1 MGELIFPTLTLC
13 LLQQQ
18 AHAPTCLKKN
28 LMNKDLK
35 QIKTLLDSEVKS
47 RNNTSELSLEKPD
60 PLLIASQ
67 YQDESIALI
76 CALFGYGNA
85 GLIVKF
91 LQSLDFTLLEAS
103 EEEIKKAFSSH
114 YYRFQKSEDVSALFI
129 ALKRLRSVE
138 SIEDIFYR
146 GYKKEEN
153 ILDGLW
159 CFMETLHSVYPRQTR
174 GYGFLVGNVPKKVP
188 SAGTYKRYMM
198 YLRWMV
204 RKDLLD
210 MGLWSKIDKKDLL
223 MPLDTHT
230 FQVSRRLGLLKRK
243 TYDMKA
249 SIELTD
255 TLRTFDHQDPV
266 KYDFALYRLGQ
277 EKLA

>member
-1 MGELIFPTLTLC
+1 MN
-13 LLQQQ
+13 
-18 AHAPTCLKKN
+18 LK
-28 LMNKDLK
+28 D
-35 QIKTLLDSEVKS
+35 IKILLDKEVEA
-47 RNNTSELSLEKPD
+47 RNSTFELSYEKPD
-60 PLLIASQ
+60 PLLVASK
-67 YQDESIALI
+67 YNDESIALI
-76 CALFGYGNA
+76 CALFAYGNA

-91 LQSLDFTLLEAS
+91 LEHFDFSLLDS
-103 EEEIKKAFSSH
+103 NEEVIQKELSST
-114 YYRFQKSEDVSALFI
+114 YYRFQKSEDVAALFI
-129 ALKRLRSVE
+129 ALKRLKEVE
-138 SIEDIFYR
+138 SIENIFYE
-146 GYKKEEN
+146 GYARENN

-159 CFMETLHSVYPRQTR
+159 HFIDTLKNVYPHKSR
-174 GYGFLVGNVPKKVP
+174 GYDFLVGSLPKKANA
-188 SAGTYKRYMM
+188 SGTYKRYMM

-204 RKDLLD
+204 RKDALD

-255 TLRTFDHQDPV
+255 TLRTFDAQDPV

-277 EKLA
+277 EKLQ

>member
-1 MGELIFPTLTLC
+1 MQE
-13 LLQQQ
+13 
-18 AHAPTCLKKN
+18 
-28 LMNKDLK
+28 
-35 QIKTLLDSEVKS
+35 IKALLDKEVKA
-47 RNNTSELSLEKPD
+47 RNNISELCYEKPD

-67 YQDESIALI
+67 YKDESIALI
-76 CALFGYGNA
+76 CALFAYGNA

-91 LQSLDFTLLEAS
+91 LESLDFSLLECS
-103 EEEIKKAFSSH
+103 EEKIQKRLSSH
-114 YYRFQKSEDVSALFI
+114 YYRFQNSEDVAALFI
-129 ALKRLRSVE
+129 ALKRLRSE
-138 SIEDIFYR
+138 NSIEDIFYA
-146 GYKKEEN
+146 GYKREEN

-159 CFMETLHSVYPRQTR
+159 SFIETLQAVYPRQTR
-174 GYGFLVGNVPKKVP
+174 GYTFLAGSVPKKVA
-188 SAGTYKRYMM
+188 STGTYKRYMM

-204 RKDLLD
+204 RKDALD

-230 FQVSRRLGLLKRK
+230 FQVSRRLGLLNRK

-255 TLRTFDHQDPV
+255 TLRTFDEKDPI